1 MAIGEAMGE
10 YERTAARNAIIAGW
24 RSGYPRCCI
33 AAFARDWHAG
43 RWIVGEVRV
52 AQHGARDPWPTLW
65 YVPCL
70 ACARRLAR
78 TARRRVQR
86 HEARRAERLASGQGL
101 LW

>member
-10 YERTAARNAIIAGW
+10 YERTAARNAII
-24 RSGYPRCCI
+24 I

-52 AQHGARDPWPTLW
+52 AQHGARDPWPTPW